1 MNESDRWAV
10 DAAGAEGPG
19 WQSVGEISGFPFDS
33 FEELQAA
40 VRIKSFNVGVDP
52 LAAAQWSDSFNRK
65 SNKIVIAMLSG
76 LLILSALAAV
86 VAAFVIGEYWLLA
99 ALPAQALT
107 FYVSHPASP
116 LRKWVTVAGAASV
129 AVFINFLLNGY
140 VTGAT
145 IVAYAGLTF
154 AAVRAAGFISN
165 AAFRKALLADEDLF
179 LAAYADRVCTVRNNR
194 TERVYMARRFRD

>member
-1 MNESDRWAV
+1 MDQRVNNTRINQPAQLEWNSV
-10 DAAGAEGPG
+10 AEIP
-19 WQSVGEISGFPFDS
+19 GFPFDS

-40 VRIKSFNVGVDP
+40 VRIKSFNIGVDP
-52 LAAAQWSDSFNRK
+52 LAAAQWSDSFNSK
-65 SNKIVIAMLSG
+65 SNKVVIAILSG

-86 VAAFVIGEYWLLA
+86 VAAFVIGVYWLLL

-140 VTGAT
+140 VIGAT

-165 AAFRKALLADEDLF
+165 AAFRKALLADEELF
-179 LAAYADRVCTVRNNR
+179 LTAYANRICTVRNNR
-194 TERVYMARRFRD
+194 TERVYAARRI

>member
-1 MNESDRWAV
+1 M
-10 DAAGAEGPG
+10 
-19 WQSVGEISGFPFDS
+19 
-33 FEELQAA
+33 
-40 VRIKSFNVGVDP
+40 
-52 LAAAQWSDSFNRK
+52 
-65 SNKIVIAMLSG
+65 IAILSG

-86 VAAFVIGEYWLLA
+86 VAAFVVGEYWLLA

-154 AAVRAAGFISN
+154 ASVRAAGFISN
-165 AAFRKALLADEDLF
+165 AAFRKALLMDEELF
-179 LAAYADRVCTVRNNR
+179 LTAYANRICTVRNNR
-194 TERVYMARRFRD
+194 TERVYAARRI

>member
-1 MNESDRWAV
+1 MDESDKWTVNATG
-10 DAAGAEGPG
+10 AGAERPG
-19 WQSVGEISGFPFDS
+19 YRSVGEIAGFPFDS

-40 VRIKSFNVGVDP
+40 VRIKSFNIGVDP
-52 LAAAQWSDSFNRK
+52 LAAAQWSDSFNSK
-65 SNKIVIAMLSG
+65 SNRVVIAMLSG
-76 LLILSALAAV
+76 LLILSALTAA
-86 VAAFVIGEYWLLA
+86 VAAFVVGEYWLLL

-179 LAAYADRVCTVRNNR
+179 LTAYADRLCTVRNNR
-194 TERVYMARRFRD
+194 TERVYAARRI

>member
-1 MNESDRWAV
+1 MNGTERWAI
-10 DAAGAEGPG
+10 DATETGAEPPR
-19 WQSVGEISGFPFDS
+19 WQSVSEIPGFPFDS

-40 VRIKSFNVGVDP
+40 VRIKSFNIGVDP
-52 LAAAQWSDSFNRK
+52 LAAAQWSDRFNSK
-65 SNKIVIAMLSG
+65 SNKVLIAMLSG

-86 VAAFVIGEYWLLA
+86 VVAFVIGEYWLLA

-107 FYVSHPASP
+107 FHISHPASP

-129 AVFINFLLNGY
+129 AIFINFLFNGY

-165 AAFRKALLADEDLF
+165 AAFRKALLADEELF
-179 LAAYADRVCTVRNNR
+179 LAAYSDRVCTVRNNR
-194 TERVYMARRFRD
+194 TERVYAARPV

>member
-1 MNESDRWAV
+1 MNESDRWAINV
-10 DAAGAEGPG
+10 AGAESPE

-52 LAAAQWSDSFNRK
+52 LAAARWSDSFNSK

-86 VAAFVIGEYWLLA
+86 IAAFVIGEYWLLA
-99 ALPAQALT
+99 ALPAQAFT

-129 AVFINFLLNGY
+129 AFFINFLLNGY
-140 VTGAT
+140 IIGAT

-165 AAFRKALLADEDLF
+165 AAFRKAILADEDLF
-179 LAAYADRVCTVRNNR
+179 LTAYANRICTVRNNR
-194 TERVYMARRFRD
+194 TERVYMARRIRD

>member
-1 MNESDRWAV
+1 MNRPAKTDHWN
-10 DAAGAEGPG
+10 
-19 WQSVGEISGFPFDS
+19 SVAQIPGFPFDS

-40 VRIKSFNVGVDP
+40 VRIKSFNIGVDP
-52 LAAAQWSDSFNRK
+52 LAAAEWSDSFNSK
-65 SNKIVIAMLSG
+65 SNKAVIAMLSG

-86 VAAFVIGEYWLLA
+86 VVAVAIGEYWLLA

-107 FYVSHPASP
+107 FYISHPASP

-154 AAVRAAGFISN
+154 ATVRAAGFISN

-179 LAAYADRVCTVRNNR
+179 LEAYASRVCTVRNNR
-194 TERVYMARRFRD
+194 TERVYAVRRT

>member
-1 MNESDRWAV
+1 MNGAERWAV
-10 DAAGAEGPG
+10 DQVNRDAESPQ
-19 WQSVGEISGFPFDS
+19 WQSVGEIPGFPFDS

-40 VRIKSFNVGVDP
+40 VRIKSFNIGVDP
-52 LAAAQWSDSFNRK
+52 LAAAEWSNSFNTRL
-65 SNKIVIAMLSG
+65 NKASVALLSI
-76 LLILSALAAV
+76 LLIVAAIAAV
-86 VAAFVIGEYWLLA
+86 VAAFVVPDYWLLA

-116 LRKWVTVAGAASV
+116 IRKWVTVAGAASV
-129 AVFINFLLNGY
+129 VVFINFLLNGY
-140 VTGAT
+140 VTEAT

-179 LAAYADRVCTVRNNR
+179 LAAYASRVCTVRNNR
-194 TERVYMARRFRD
+194 TERVYAARRT

>member
-1 MNESDRWAV
+1 MNESGRRAV
-10 DAAGAEGPG
+10 DAINTGAERPG
-19 WQSVGEISGFPFDS
+19 CRSVGEITGFPFDS

-40 VRIKSFNVGVDP
+40 VRIKSFNIGVDP
-52 LAAAQWSDSFNRK
+52 LAAAQWSDSFNSK
-65 SNKIVIAMLSG
+65 SNKVVIAILSG

-86 VAAFVIGEYWLLA
+86 VAAFVVGEYWLLA

-154 AAVRAAGFISN
+154 ALVRAAGFISN
-165 AAFRKALLADEDLF
+165 AAFRKALLMDEELF
-179 LAAYADRVCTVRNNR
+179 LAAYANRICTVRNNR
-194 TERVYMARRFRD
+194 TERVYAARRI